1 MKRHIPILACCVL
14 PLIGLYQ
21 LSATIDWQFI
31 LSYFVVISLVTLGLY
46 WKDKRSAERG
56 EWRVPEKSLHVC
68 ELLGGWPAA
77 YSAQQL
83 FRHKTSKRSY
93 RIAFWCIVGLYQFL
107 ALEWITSWQ
116 ISRTLLSILE

>member
-1 MKRHIPILACCVL
+1 MKRHIPILLCGIL

-31 LSYFVVISLVTLGLY
+31 LSYIVVVSLATIILY
-46 WKDKRSAERG
+46 WKDKRSAKQEG
-56 EWRVPEKSLHVC
+56 WRIPEKTLHTL

-77 YSAQQL
+77 YLAQQL
-83 FRHKTSKRSY
+83 FRHKTNKRSY

-107 ALEWITSWQ
+107 ALESIINWRV
-116 ISRTLLSILE
+116 SRWLLSFV